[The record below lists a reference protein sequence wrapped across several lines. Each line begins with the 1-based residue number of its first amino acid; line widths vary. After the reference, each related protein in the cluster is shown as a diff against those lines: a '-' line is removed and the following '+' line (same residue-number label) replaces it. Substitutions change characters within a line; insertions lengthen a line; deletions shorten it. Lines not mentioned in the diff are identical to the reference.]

1 MAEMKKLVDEV
12 VDLLSWSSSC
22 EAPPRGSW
30 VSIVIIINHIMR
42 STYWLYIYTQSPRM
56 GSWVGWDMPL
66 VTGGGQAWSPRR
78 VVGQSW
84 KTQPSRC
91 RSSPPWGR
99 LGHAPGRCS
108 GDGGG
113 QAWSP
118 RRVVGHSW
126 MGGAGAVRHGD
137 ATRWSSPPRW
147 RHPLAGGP
155 RWQVSVFGTV
165 FGEKD
170 DFKVRFGQKTSFFLS
185 NMGAN
190 RFPKI
195 LVFLVRFCC

>member
-66 VTGGGQAWSPRR
+66 VTGGDRPGRPGGWWDR
-78 VVGQSW
+78 VE
-84 KTQPSRC
+84 KPSRHGAGAVLLEVGWDM
-91 RSSPPWGR
+91 P
-99 LGHAPGRCS
+99 LADAPVT
-108 GDGGG
+108 GGG

>member
-12 VDLLSWSSSC
+12 VDLLLWSSSR

-66 VTGGGQAWSPRR
+66 VTGGDR
-78 VVGQSW
+78 
-84 KTQPSRC
+84 
-91 RSSPPWGR
+91 
-99 LGHAPGRCS
+99 PGRP
-108 GDGGG
+108 GG
-113 QAWSP
+113 WWDT
-118 RRVVGHSW
+118 VEW
-126 MGGAGAVRHGD
+126 GGAGAVRHGD